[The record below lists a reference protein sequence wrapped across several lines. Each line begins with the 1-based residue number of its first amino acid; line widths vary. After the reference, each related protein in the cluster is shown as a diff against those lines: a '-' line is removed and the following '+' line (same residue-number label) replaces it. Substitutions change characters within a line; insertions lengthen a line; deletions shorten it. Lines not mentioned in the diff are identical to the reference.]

1 MLSAYKRHT
10 DLEGLAFLRQSL
22 VCVALRVAAAIEDP
36 DRVGLQLDD
45 KLLNHVIDG
54 LLADRHFD
62 CAVILASG
70 QFALDEYERALD
82 KAFGDRLAA
91 FPVSNDVVLL
101 RSIFL
106 RLARPSRTSWWRRR
120 I

>member
-62 CAVILASG
+62 CASYSRVVSSPWTNTNVPLTRRSG
-70 QFALDEYERALD
+70 IGSQP
-82 KAFGDRLAA
+82 
-91 FPVSNDVVLL
+91 FP
-101 RSIFL
+101 
-106 RLARPSRTSWWRRR
+106 
-120 I
+120 